1 MPDLKQNPE
10 GRKIPLLVWLCVG
23 VAALLL
29 LCFACL
35 MVAAGSEF
43 TQPEGIVATQIRH
56 FSEGGGLYFGLK
68 DYPYT
73 VCAYMPLFYSIVA
86 GLAKLGI
93 PVLLAGRCVSWLAL
107 LGILWLL
114 GRIVAIFGLGT
125 SYQLLAMGLGG
136 LTQLLLSWGS
146 TGQVDML
153 AVAFS
158 LAAYYCYLRFARLGE
173 AALDA
178 AAWFSFAALMT
189 KQTALIAPLAIFV
202 CLLGSEWGRAARF
215 AVISGG
221 SSLFVVLGLNWAL
234 EGRFLANTLFA
245 NINPFALYK
254 LQQPLEYFGVVL
266 MGLAVVVLVGL
277 PAARRQGWQAPFVY
291 LGLALGWSLFAS
303 AKVGAD
309 SNYLLES
316 ACLLIVCG
324 VLGLAALDFFGLL
337 AAGSRS
343 WVTLLALPLGLYV
356 VQNGRVAVSALAQ
369 RFERE
374 ARFSAQADMARPLV
388 SGSRRVLSAD
398 SNLMVQAGRPLEVE
412 PLIYRLLVEAG
423 RIDPQPVLRDIEAAA
438 FETIVL
444 YDNVQADTVADPEIP
459 RLPAEQMAAVARR
472 YELVQHAPGPN
483 LSGLYIYKPK
493 PLVRRQ

>member
-1 MPDLKQNPE
+1 MPALRQNPE
-10 GRKIPLLVWLCVG
+10 KRTTPALVWICAGLAG
-23 VAALLL
+23 LLL

-35 MVAAGSEF
+35 MVVAGSEF

-56 FSEGGGLYFGLK
+56 FSEGGGLYFGLTG
-68 DYPYT
+68 YPYT
-73 VCAYMPLFYSIVA
+73 VCAYMPLFYGIVG
-86 GLAKLGI
+86 GLAKMGV

-114 GRIVAIFGLGT
+114 GRMVAVFGLGT
-125 SYQLLAMGLGG
+125 NYQLLAMGLGG

-158 LAAYYCYLRFARLGE
+158 LAAFYCYLRYARGGE
-173 AALDA
+173 ATLDA
-178 AAWFSFAALMT
+178 AAWFAVAAVMT
-189 KQTALIAPLAIFV
+189 KQTALIAPLAIFL
-202 CLLGSEWGRAARF
+202 CLLGSDRRRAVRF
-215 AVISGG
+215 AAISGG
-221 SSLFVVLGLNWAL
+221 ASLVAVLGLNWAL

-266 MGLAVVVLVGL
+266 LGLAVVAVAGW

-291 LGLALGWSLFAS
+291 LGLALGWFLFAS

-316 ACLLIVCG
+316 VCLLIVCG
-324 VLGLAALDFFGLL
+324 VLGLAALDFLGLL

-343 WVTLLALPLGLYV
+343 WVTLLVLPLGLYV
-356 VQNGRVAVSALAQ
+356 VQNGRVGVSALTQ

-374 ARFSAQADMARPLV
+374 ARFTAQVDLAKPLV
-388 SGSRRVLSAD
+388 SGSQRVLSTD
-398 SNLMVQAGRPLEVE
+398 SNLLVHAGRSLEVE
-412 PLIYRLLVEAG
+412 TLIYRLLVEAG
-423 RIDPQPVLRDIEAAA
+423 RIDPEPVLRDIEAAA

-444 YDNVQADTVADPEIP
+444 YDDVQAQAVQDPEIP
-459 RLPAEQMAAVARR
+459 RLTPAQMAAVARR

-483 LSGLYIYKPK
+483 LAGLYIYKPK
-493 PLVRRQ
+493 PLARRQ